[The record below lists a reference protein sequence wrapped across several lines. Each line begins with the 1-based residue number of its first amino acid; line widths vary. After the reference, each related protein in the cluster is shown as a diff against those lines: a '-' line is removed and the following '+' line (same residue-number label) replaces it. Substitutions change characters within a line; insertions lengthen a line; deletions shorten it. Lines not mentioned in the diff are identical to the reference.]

1 MAANK
6 FCATVDTATP
16 SALDDDNDADV
27 GDPDGPRVGGNWVGA
42 GVPDASPLDTVSLP
56 EYR

>member
-16 SALDDDNDADV
+16 STLDDDDDDAA
-27 GDPDGPRVGGNWVGA
+27 GAPDGPSVGGNRVGA
-42 GVPDASPLDTVSLP
+42 GVPDASALDTVSLP
-56 EYR
+56 DYI